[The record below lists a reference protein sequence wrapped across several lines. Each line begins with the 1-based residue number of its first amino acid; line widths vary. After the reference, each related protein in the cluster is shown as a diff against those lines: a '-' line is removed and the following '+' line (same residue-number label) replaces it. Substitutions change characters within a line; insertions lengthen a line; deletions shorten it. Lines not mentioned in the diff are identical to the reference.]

1 MLRSC
6 RLIIHIGDDAVRTY
20 RSLLILGSLA
30 ALAACDVK
38 TKEQIH
44 TLARTDS
51 LRADSIVAMK
61 NELLNEV
68 VGSTQF
74 LSDINSTL
82 ARARALQDQKDKQLV
97 TQSGGEVEL
106 NKTREERKA
115 VLGKIQLLVAR
126 LDSSEARIASL
137 RERAARLTKQDATL
151 NRQVAQYEKSIA
163 DVRAQVEQQRT
174 EFQGIIDKQ
183 NTQIT
188 QLTESNTQLSTQRQA
203 LTDTVSTLVTEK
215 NTAYYVIGTKDELI
229 KKGVLVEEGSKRFW
243 VLGGRNI
250 QPARTFDVSTF
261 TRIDRTKDSVI
272 ALPAGEYQILTRQ
285 NAQFAAPFSVKGQKI
300 AGGLKISQPEQFWEP
315 SKFLI
320 LLRS

>member
-1 MLRSC
+1 MRTPRS
-6 RLIIHIGDDAVRTY
+6 
-20 RSLLILGSLA
+20 SLLILGSLA
-30 ALAACDVK
+30 ALAACDAK
-38 TKEQIH
+38 AREQVH
-44 TLARTDS
+44 TLARSDS

-68 VGSTQF
+68 VASTQF
-74 LSDINSTL
+74 VSDINSTL
-82 ARARALQDQKDKQLV
+82 AQARALKDQKDKQLV

-106 NKTREERKA
+106 NKSKEERKA

-126 LDSSEARIASL
+126 LDSSENRIESL
-137 RERAARLTKQDATL
+137 RARATKLSKQDQTL
-151 NRQVAQYEKSIA
+151 LRQVADYQKSMNGM
-163 DVRAQVEQQRT
+163 RTQLEQQRG
-174 EFQGIIDKQ
+174 EFQAVIDKQ
-183 NTQIT
+183 NSQISD
-188 QLTESNTQLSTQRQA
+188 LTTTNTQLATKSQA
-203 LTDTVSTLVTEK
+203 LTDTVTTLVSEK

-243 VLGGRNI
+243 VLGGRTV
-250 QPARTFDVSTF
+250 QPARTFDVGAF
-261 TRIDRTKDSVI
+261 TRIDRTRDSVI

-285 NAQFAAPFSVKGQKI
+285 DAKFAAPFSVKGQKI